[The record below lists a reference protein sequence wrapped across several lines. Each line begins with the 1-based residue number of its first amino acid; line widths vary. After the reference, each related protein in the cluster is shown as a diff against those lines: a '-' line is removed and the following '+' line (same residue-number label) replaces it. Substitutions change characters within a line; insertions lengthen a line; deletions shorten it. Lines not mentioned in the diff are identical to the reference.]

1 MSQGFM
7 NITDFTQRQ
16 RQALLDLLVLAMYAD
31 GHLAFGEDAKLRQ
44 LLTAM
49 GFETNYDRSRQL
61 DATVTRVRQHAQ
73 TAEATRAYTDQLS
86 QSFTTREHR
95 QQVCDLLD
103 DLLASDNQV
112 APHEG
117 RFLAVVKE
125 VFRM

>member
-1 MSQGFM
+1 M

-31 GHLAFGEDAKLRQ
+31 GQLTSAEDARLRQ
-44 LLTAM
+44 LLSAM

-61 DATVTRVRQHAQ
+61 DAAVTRVRQHAQ
-73 TAEATRAYTDQLS
+73 TAEAARAYTDELS

-95 QQVCDLLD
+95 QQVCELLD
-103 DLLASDNQV
+103 HLLASDNQV
-112 APHEG
+112 APQEG
-117 RFLAVVKE
+117 QFLAVVKE